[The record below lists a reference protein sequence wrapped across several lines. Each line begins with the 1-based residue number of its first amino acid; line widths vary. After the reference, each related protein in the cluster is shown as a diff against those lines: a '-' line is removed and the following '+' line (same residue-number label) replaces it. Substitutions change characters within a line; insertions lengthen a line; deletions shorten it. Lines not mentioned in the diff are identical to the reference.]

1 MKAIQA
7 SVSEAIPEC
16 TVRSKKSRLERFA
29 MLLKCWLTACVGEF
43 TECSQTETHCLLKD
57 LPADILSRLLW
68 KDKWKKAHTSTAAIP
83 SYFWTGVTTCL
94 SHSNMMTLRCEFYK
108 HNRSLYV
115 AMSRM
120 MPHLSCAFYNWDTLR
135 KFWLILTDLTENF
148 KVTSFI
154 KNKIII
160 MACITR

>member
-1 MKAIQA
+1 MYQKPYL
-7 SVSEAIPEC
+7 SV
-16 TVRSKKSRLERFA
+16 TVRSKKSRLERVA

-43 TECSQTETHCLLKD
+43 TGCSQTETHCLLKD

-83 SYFWTGVTTCL
+83 SYVWTGVTTCL

-108 HNRSLYV
+108 HRGVCML
-115 AMSRM
+115 RM
-120 MPHLSCAFYNWDTLR
+120 MPHPSCAFYRDTQR
-135 KFWLILTDLTENF
+135 KFWLILTRPDWKFQSHLIH
-148 KVTSFI
+148 K

-160 MACITR
+160 MACITRQGKASLFI